1 MNIQFAETLKKLR
14 NEKGLTQIQLGNLMF
29 VNKSTV
35 ARWETGVRL
44 PDAAMITRLSKVLG
58 VGVGTLLSAA
68 AESEEFPN
76 IILVDDNM
84 AIIPDSLFT
93 LEKVIP
99 NAIITGFNR
108 PLEAIRYAEVNRI
121 DLAILDI
128 ELGKVS
134 GLDLCHRLLEINPCT
149 NVIYLTA
156 YPDYALDAWGTDA
169 CGFMVKPLT
178 SEDVCKQL
186 KKLDYTISTGGADE

>member
-186 KKLDYTISTGGADE
+186 KKLGYTISTGGADE

>member
-1 MNIQFAETLKKLR
+1 MNIQFAEIVKKLR
-14 NEKGLTQIQLGNLMF
+14 NEKGLTQLQLGNLMF

-35 ARWETGVRL
+35 ARWENGDRL

-76 IILVDDNM
+76 IILVDDNI

-108 PLEAIRYAEVNRI
+108 PMEAVRYAEMNRI

-156 YPDYALDAWGTDA
+156 YPDYALDAWHTDA
-169 CGFMVKPLT
+169 CGFMVKPLIP
-178 SEDVCKQL
+178 EEVCRQL
-186 KKLDYTISTGGADE
+186 KKLGYAVSTGEEGE